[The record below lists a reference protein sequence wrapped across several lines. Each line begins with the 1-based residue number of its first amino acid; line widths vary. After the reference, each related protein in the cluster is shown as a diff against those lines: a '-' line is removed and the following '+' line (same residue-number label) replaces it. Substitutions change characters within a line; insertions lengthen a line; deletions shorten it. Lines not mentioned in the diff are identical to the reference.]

1 MLENGTKLDDERY
14 ELNNPD
20 IELYLFDYKI
30 PVNSLL
36 YEYGAVGIY
45 SSEKILPG
53 GWIGL
58 SYDMI
63 ICNVGYF
70 DGGWMFD
77 HIPTSSV
84 EAIMFVEFAKQYGVD
99 TILIDNCT
107 VELINNKLYI
117 INEKT
122 SYSYTV
128 YGRDNGDWTGVI
140 SKEPF

>member
-1 MLENGTKLDDERY
+1 M
-14 ELNNPD
+14 
-20 IELYLFDYKI
+20 FDYKI

-45 SSEKILPG
+45 SSENILPL
-53 GWIGL
+53 GWIEL

-63 ICNVGYF
+63 RCAWGYL

-77 HIPTSSV
+77 HIPTSRV

-107 VELINNKLYI
+107 VELDEINNKLYI

-122 SYSYTV
+122 SYHYTV
-128 YGRDNGDWTGVI
+128 YGKDNGDWTGVI